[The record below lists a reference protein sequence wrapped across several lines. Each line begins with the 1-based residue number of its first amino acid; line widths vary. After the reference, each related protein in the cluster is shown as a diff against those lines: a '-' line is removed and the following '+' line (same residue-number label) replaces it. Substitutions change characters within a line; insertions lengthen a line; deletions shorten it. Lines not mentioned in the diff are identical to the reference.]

1 MHSRSFP
8 VTGSS
13 VASKSFLPR
22 MVSKRTTV
30 LKTTTRVRT
39 KTTVSSAPFLPFA
52 AAGKFPQRRGF
63 CGGVRVVS
71 SSSSSSGR
79 GGGGTEGG
87 SGDEEEEEEKDDDD
101 STEKEEKE
109 ARKEAETPPPL
120 PESLSRGAA
129 DASRRAPIPPGGPR
143 RRRRPDERLKT
154 KEEEEEENKKFEK
167 LQNSLFLSLLVT
179 EGAIKG
185 SAMTA
190 LGLLLN
196 VKVIDSFRFLSESA
210 SGGDGDVVLLGTGV
224 SSAVGVGIAC
234 AMPLVLIDFAIMNLF
249 FPSETSTSPSSSDA
263 SDAPSLRTAVSNYAK
278 EASLNN
284 PCLNMPFYKDAIVAS
299 VARVADSFAC
309 VFTLG
314 FLFTWITER
323 GVEYGFEVYEI
334 ENTTKWLALAA
345 TVLGKEAMI
354 FYQSYRRK
362 GFGAGGGADG
372 EKAGGKKEKR
382 APGMRAYVVTRDK
395 ITGKEKMEEITAE
408 NIEAK
413 KKRGEKLE
421 PQELAIESAMYNM
434 NVRSTIDNWRERISN
449 GLLGFSF
456 VVSGGNGAAPLVGGL
471 LGDLLFCV
479 YQRNNVKKY
488 LEKYGVDDENNSS
501 SSSSSSRSRS
511 SSSSSRSRSSSS
523 SSCSSGNKMRTS
535 IAVAKARQREMQ
547 SVLVKKMK
555 EKEGETNNTSASESV
570 GTSSGTNSTSSQKIN
585 DMIQAV
591 QKEAS
596 LVARLVVEADEK
608 ESLLSSSS
616 TPARA
621 TKPNAERKA
630 FKTLENK
637 LPKLMT
643 GLFDGETPELSEYEV
658 AFKEASNFLR
668 TEKAS
673 LESKIQSFDES
684 IEKYRAMFAFIFSND
699 DVNDEDEDDVRE
711 KENECRRETNLE
723 VGKKTKDEGGG
734 TAVEAKEED
743 DGASFAEKFANFF

>member
-87 SGDEEEEEEKDDDD
+87 SGDEEEEEEKDDD
-101 STEKEEKE
+101 STEKEVKE

-129 DASRRAPIPPGGPR
+129 AAGRAPILPGGPR
-143 RRRRPDERLKT
+143 RRRRTDERLKT

-249 FPSETSTSPSSSDA
+249 FPSETSTSSSSSDA

-323 GVEYGFEVYEI
+323 GIEYGFEVYEI

-479 YQRNNVKKY
+479 YQRKNVKKY
-488 LEKYGVDDENNSS
+488 LEKYGVDDESNSSNSS
-501 SSSSSSRSRS
+501 SSSS
-511 SSSSSRSRSSSS
+511 
-523 SSCSSGNKMRTS
+523 SSGNKMRTS

-711 KENECRRETNLE
+711 KENEVRRETNLE

>member
-1 MHSRSFP
+1 MHSRSSFP
-8 VTGSS
+8 NGFV
-13 VASKSFLPR
+13 SFLPR
-22 MVSKRTTV
+22 RISKRTTA
-30 LKTTTRVRT
+30 LKTTTSVKT
-39 KTTVSSAPFLPFA
+39 KTTVSSKKPFPPFA
-52 AAGKFPQRRGF
+52 GAGKFPRRGF
-63 CGGVRVVS
+63 CGGVRAVS

-87 SGDEEEEEEKDDDD
+87 TEGGSGDEEEEEEKDD

-109 ARKEAETPPPL
+109 ARKEAETPPL

-129 DASRRAPIPPGGPR
+129 AAAAGRAPILPGGPR

-249 FPSETSTSPSSSDA
+249 FPSETSNSSSSSDA

-354 FYQSYRRK
+354 FYRSYRRK
-362 GFGAGGGADG
+362 GFGAGGGAGG
-372 EKAGGKKEKR
+372 EKGGGKKEKR

-501 SSSSSSRSRS
+501 NSSSSSS
-511 SSSSSRSRSSSS
+511 
-523 SSCSSGNKMRTS
+523 SSGNKMRTS

-555 EKEGETNNTSASESV
+555 EKEGETNNTTASENV

-585 DMIQAV
+585 DMIQTV

-621 TKPNAERKA
+621 TKLNAERKA

-668 TEKAS
+668 AEKAS

-699 DVNDEDEDDVRE
+699 DVNDDDEDDVRE
-711 KENECRRETNLE
+711 KENEFKRETNLE

-734 TAVEAKEED
+734 TAVEAKED

>member
-1 MHSRSFP
+1 M
-8 VTGSS
+8 
-13 VASKSFLPR
+13 
-22 MVSKRTTV
+22 
-30 LKTTTRVRT
+30 
-39 KTTVSSAPFLPFA
+39 
-52 AAGKFPQRRGF
+52 
-63 CGGVRVVS
+63 VS
-71 SSSSSSGR
+71 SSSSSSS
-79 GGGGTEGG
+79 GGGTGGGTGGG
-87 SGDEEEEEEKDDDD
+87 SGDEEEEEEKDD

-109 ARKEAETPPPL
+109 EEKEASSSSSARETPPL
-120 PESLSRGAA
+120 PESLSRGSAA
-129 DASRRAPIPPGGPR
+129 AGRAPILPGGPR

-196 VKVIDSFRFLSESA
+196 VKVIDSFQFLSESA
-210 SGGDGDVVLLGTGV
+210 SGSNGDVVLLGTGV

-234 AMPLVLIDFAIMNLF
+234 AIPLVLIDFAIMNLF
-249 FPSETSTSPSSSDA
+249 FPSETSTSSSSDA
-263 SDAPSLRTAVSNYAK
+263 SDAPSLKTAVSNYAK

-323 GVEYGFEVYEI
+323 CVEYGFEVYEI

-354 FYQSYRRK
+354 FYRSYRRK
-362 GFGAGGGADG
+362 GFGAGGGAGG
-372 EKAGGKKEKR
+372 EKGGGKKEKR

-501 SSSSSSRSRS
+501 SSGGSSRSRS
-511 SSSSSRSRSSSS
+511 SSSSSS
-523 SSCSSGNKMRTS
+523 SSGNKMRTS

-547 SVLVKKMK
+547 SVLAKKMK
-555 EKEGETNNTSASESV
+555 EKEGETNNTTASENV

-585 DMIQAV
+585 DMIQTV

-621 TKPNAERKA
+621 TKLNAERKA

-658 AFKEASNFLR
+658 AFKEASNLLR
-668 TEKAS
+668 AEKAS

-699 DVNDEDEDDVRE
+699 DVNDDEDDVRE
-711 KENECRRETNLE
+711 KENEFRRETNLE
-723 VGKKTKDEGGG
+723 VGKKTKDDGGG
-734 TAVEAKEED
+734 RAKVEAKED

>member
-1 MHSRSFP
+1 M
-8 VTGSS
+8 
-13 VASKSFLPR
+13 
-22 MVSKRTTV
+22 
-30 LKTTTRVRT
+30 
-39 KTTVSSAPFLPFA
+39 
-52 AAGKFPQRRGF
+52 
-63 CGGVRVVS
+63 VS
-71 SSSSSSGR
+71 SSSSSSS
-79 GGGGTEGG
+79 GGGTGGGTGGG
-87 SGDEEEEEEKDDDD
+87 SGDEEEEEEKDD

-109 ARKEAETPPPL
+109 EEKEASSSSSARETPPL
-120 PESLSRGAA
+120 PESLSRGSAA
-129 DASRRAPIPPGGPR
+129 AGRAPILPGGPR

-196 VKVIDSFRFLSESA
+196 VKVIDSFQFLSESA
-210 SGGDGDVVLLGTGV
+210 SGSNGDVVLLGTGV

-234 AMPLVLIDFAIMNLF
+234 AIPLVLIDFAIMNLF
-249 FPSETSTSPSSSDA
+249 FPSETSTSSSSDA
-263 SDAPSLRTAVSNYAK
+263 SDAPSLKTAVSNYAK

-323 GVEYGFEVYEI
+323 CVEYGFEVYEI

-354 FYQSYRRK
+354 FYQSYRRR
-362 GFGAGGGADG
+362 GFGAGGGAGG
-372 EKAGGKKEKR
+372 EKAGDKKEER

-395 ITGKEKMEEITAE
+395 ISGKEKMEEITAE

-501 SSSSSSRSRS
+501 SSSGSSRSRS
-511 SSSSSRSRSSSS
+511 SSSSSS
-523 SSCSSGNKMRTS
+523 SSGNKMRTS

-547 SVLVKKMK
+547 SVLAKKMK
-555 EKEGETNNTSASESV
+555 EKEGETNNTTASENV

-585 DMIQAV
+585 DMIQTV

-621 TKPNAERKA
+621 TKLNAERKA

-658 AFKEASNFLR
+658 AFKEASNLLR
-668 TEKAS
+668 AEKAS

-699 DVNDEDEDDVRE
+699 DVNDDEDDVRE
-711 KENECRRETNLE
+711 KENEFRRETNLE
-723 VGKKTKDEGGG
+723 VGKKTKDDGGG
-734 TAVEAKEED
+734 RAKVEAKED

>member
-39 KTTVSSAPFLPFA
+39 KTTVVSSAPFLPFA

-87 SGDEEEEEEKDDDD
+87 SGDEEEEEEKDDD
-101 STEKEEKE
+101 STEKEVKE

-129 DASRRAPIPPGGPR
+129 AAGRAPILPGGPR

-154 KEEEEEENKKFEK
+154 KEEEEEENEKFEK

-249 FPSETSTSPSSSDA
+249 FPSETSTSPSFSDA

-354 FYQSYRRK
+354 FYESYRRK

-501 SSSSSSRSRS
+501 SSSSSS
-511 SSSSSRSRSSSS
+511 
-523 SSCSSGNKMRTS
+523 CSSGNKMRTS

-555 EKEGETNNTSASESV
+555 EKEGETNNTTASESV
-570 GTSSGTNSTSSQKIN
+570 GTSSSTNSTSSQKIN

-621 TKPNAERKA
+621 TRLNDERKA

-711 KENECRRETNLE
+711 KENEVRRETNLE

>member
-87 SGDEEEEEEKDDDD
+87 SGDEEEEEEKDDD
-101 STEKEEKE
+101 STEKEVKE

-120 PESLSRGAA
+120 SESLSRGAA
-129 DASRRAPIPPGGPR
+129 AAGRAPILPGGPR

-224 SSAVGVGIAC
+224 SSSVGVGIAC

-249 FPSETSTSPSSSDA
+249 FPSETSTSSSSSSDA

-323 GVEYGFEVYEI
+323 GIEYGFEVYEI

-511 SSSSSRSRSSSS
+511 SSSS

>member
-30 LKTTTRVRT
+30 LKTTTRVRK

-79 GGGGTEGG
+79 GGGGGTEGG

-154 KEEEEEENKKFEK
+154 KEEEIEENKKFEK
-167 LQNSLFLSLLVT
+167 FQNSLFLSLLVT

-323 GVEYGFEVYEI
+323 GIEYGFEVYEI

-362 GFGAGGGADG
+362 VFGAGGGADG

-488 LEKYGVDDENNSS
+488 LEKYGVDDESNSS
-501 SSSSSSRSRS
+501 N

-711 KENECRRETNLE
+711 KENEVRRETNLE

>member
-1 MHSRSFP
+1 M
-8 VTGSS
+8 
-13 VASKSFLPR
+13 
-22 MVSKRTTV
+22 
-30 LKTTTRVRT
+30 
-39 KTTVSSAPFLPFA
+39 
-52 AAGKFPQRRGF
+52 
-63 CGGVRVVS
+63 VS

-87 SGDEEEEEEKDDDD
+87 SGDEEEEEEKDDD
-101 STEKEEKE
+101 STEKEVKE

-129 DASRRAPIPPGGPR
+129 AAGRAPILPGGPR

-154 KEEEEEENKKFEK
+154 KEEEEEENEKFEK

-249 FPSETSTSPSSSDA
+249 FPSETSTSSSSDA

-323 GVEYGFEVYEI
+323 GIEYGFEVYEI

-354 FYQSYRRK
+354 FYESYRRK

-479 YQRNNVKKY
+479 YQRKNVKKY
-488 LEKYGVDDENNSS
+488 LEKYGVDDESNSSNSS
-501 SSSSSSRSRS
+501 SSSS
-511 SSSSSRSRSSSS
+511 
-523 SSCSSGNKMRTS
+523 SSGNKMRTS

-555 EKEGETNNTSASESV
+555 EKE
-570 GTSSGTNSTSSQKIN
+570 
-585 DMIQAV
+585 
-591 QKEAS
+591 
-596 LVARLVVEADEK
+596 
-608 ESLLSSSS
+608 
-616 TPARA
+616 
-621 TKPNAERKA
+621 
-630 FKTLENK
+630 
-637 LPKLMT
+637 
-643 GLFDGETPELSEYEV
+643 
-658 AFKEASNFLR
+658 
-668 TEKAS
+668 
-673 LESKIQSFDES
+673 
-684 IEKYRAMFAFIFSND
+684 
-699 DVNDEDEDDVRE
+699 
-711 KENECRRETNLE
+711 
-723 VGKKTKDEGGG
+723 
-734 TAVEAKEED
+734 
-743 DGASFAEKFANFF
+743 

>member
-1 MHSRSFP
+1 
-8 VTGSS
+8 
-13 VASKSFLPR
+13 
-22 MVSKRTTV
+22 MV
-30 LKTTTRVRT
+30 
-39 KTTVSSAPFLPFA
+39 
-52 AAGKFPQRRGF
+52 
-63 CGGVRVVS
+63 

-79 GGGGTEGG
+79 GGGGTGGGTEGG
-87 SGDEEEEEEKDDDD
+87 SGDEEEEEEKDDD

-109 ARKEAETPPPL
+109 ARKEAETPHL
-120 PESLSRGAA
+120 PESFSRGAA
-129 DASRRAPIPPGGPR
+129 AASRRAPILPGGPR

-210 SGGDGDVVLLGTGV
+210 SGSDGDVVLLGTGV

-249 FPSETSTSPSSSDA
+249 FPSDKSTSSSSSDA

-323 GVEYGFEVYEI
+323 GVEYGFDVYEI

-362 GFGAGGGADG
+362 GFGAGGGAGG
-372 EKAGGKKEKR
+372 EKAGDKKEKR

-511 SSSSSRSRSSSS
+511 SSSSSS
-523 SSCSSGNKMRTS
+523 SSGNKMRTS

-585 DMIQAV
+585 DMIQTV

-621 TKPNAERKA
+621 TRLNAERKA

-668 TEKAS
+668 AEKAS

-699 DVNDEDEDDVRE
+699 DVNDDEDEDDVRE
-711 KENECRRETNLE
+711 KENEFRRETNVE
-723 VGKKTKDEGGG
+723 VGKKTEDREGGG
-734 TAVEAKEED
+734 FAKVEAKED
-743 DGASFAEKFANFF
+743 DDASFAEKFANFF

>member
-1 MHSRSFP
+1 M
-8 VTGSS
+8 
-13 VASKSFLPR
+13 
-22 MVSKRTTV
+22 
-30 LKTTTRVRT
+30 
-39 KTTVSSAPFLPFA
+39 
-52 AAGKFPQRRGF
+52 
-63 CGGVRVVS
+63 VS
-71 SSSSSSGR
+71 SSSSSSS
-79 GGGGTEGG
+79 GGGTGGGTGGG
-87 SGDEEEEEEKDDDD
+87 SGDEEEEEEKDD

-109 ARKEAETPPPL
+109 EEKEASSSSARETPPL
-120 PESLSRGAA
+120 PESLSRGSAA
-129 DASRRAPIPPGGPR
+129 AGRAPILPGGPR

-196 VKVIDSFRFLSESA
+196 VKVIDSFQFLSESA
-210 SGGDGDVVLLGTGV
+210 SGSNGDVVLLGTGV

-234 AMPLVLIDFAIMNLF
+234 AIPLVLIDFAIMNLF
-249 FPSETSTSPSSSDA
+249 FPSETSTSSSSDA
-263 SDAPSLRTAVSNYAK
+263 SDAPSLKTAVSNYAK

-323 GVEYGFEVYEI
+323 CVEYGFEVYEI

-354 FYQSYRRK
+354 FYQSYRRR
-362 GFGAGGGADG
+362 GFGAGGGAGG
-372 EKAGGKKEKR
+372 EKAGDKKEER

-501 SSSSSSRSRS
+501 SSGGSSRSRS
-511 SSSSSRSRSSSS
+511 SSSSSS
-523 SSCSSGNKMRTS
+523 SSGNKMRTS

-585 DMIQAV
+585 DMIQTV

-621 TKPNAERKA
+621 TKLNAERKA

-658 AFKEASNFLR
+658 AFKEASNLLR
-668 TEKAS
+668 AEKAS

-699 DVNDEDEDDVRE
+699 DVNDDEDDVRE
-711 KENECRRETNLE
+711 KENEFRRETNLE

-734 TAVEAKEED
+734 TAVEAKED

>member
-8 VTGSS
+8 VTGS
-13 VASKSFLPR
+13 VASSFLPR

-30 LKTTTRVRT
+30 LKTTTLSLQT

-87 SGDEEEEEEKDDDD
+87 SGDEEEEEEKDDD
-101 STEKEEKE
+101 STEKEAKE

-129 DASRRAPIPPGGPR
+129 AAGRAPILPGGPR

-249 FPSETSTSPSSSDA
+249 FPSETSTSSSSSDA

-354 FYQSYRRK
+354 FYESYRRK

-511 SSSSSRSRSSSS
+511 SSSSS
-523 SSCSSGNKMRTS
+523 CSSGNKMRTS

-555 EKEGETNNTSASESV
+555 EKEGETNNTTASESV

-711 KENECRRETNLE
+711 KENEVRRETNLE

>member
-1 MHSRSFP
+1 MHSRALLP
-8 VTGSS
+8 IIGS
-13 VASKSFLPR
+13 VASSSLPR
-22 MVSKRTTV
+22 RMLSKRTTTA
-30 LKTTTRVRT
+30 LKRTTLTRLKT
-39 KTTVSSAPFLPFA
+39 KTTVSSEPFA
-52 AAGKFPQRRGF
+52 RGKFPRRGF
-63 CGGVRVVS
+63 CSGVRVVS
-71 SSSSSSGR
+71 SSSGR
-79 GGGGTEGG
+79 GGGGTGGGTEGG
-87 SGDEEEEEEKDDDD
+87 SGDEEEEEEEKDDD

-129 DASRRAPIPPGGPR
+129 AASRRAPILPGGPR

-249 FPSETSTSPSSSDA
+249 FPSETSTSSSSSDA

-323 GVEYGFEVYEI
+323 GVEYGFDVYEI

-362 GFGAGGGADG
+362 GFGAGGGAGG
-372 EKAGGKKEKR
+372 EKAGDKKEKR

-501 SSSSSSRSRS
+501 NSSSSSSSSRSRS
-511 SSSSSRSRSSSS
+511 SSSSSS
-523 SSCSSGNKMRTS
+523 SSGNKMRTS

-585 DMIQAV
+585 DMIQTV

-668 TEKAS
+668 AEKAS

-711 KENECRRETNLE
+711 KENEVRRETNLE

-734 TAVEAKEED
+734 TAVEAKED

>member
-87 SGDEEEEEEKDDDD
+87 SGDEEEEEEKDDD
-101 STEKEEKE
+101 STEKEVKE

-129 DASRRAPIPPGGPR
+129 AAGRAPILPGGPR

-224 SSAVGVGIAC
+224 SSSVGVGIAC

-249 FPSETSTSPSSSDA
+249 FPSETSTSSSSSSDA

-323 GVEYGFEVYEI
+323 GIEYGFEVYEI

-501 SSSSSSRSRS
+501 S

>member
-1 MHSRSFP
+1 
-8 VTGSS
+8 
-13 VASKSFLPR
+13 
-22 MVSKRTTV
+22 MVS
-30 LKTTTRVRT
+30 
-39 KTTVSSAPFLPFA
+39 
-52 AAGKFPQRRGF
+52 
-63 CGGVRVVS
+63 S

-87 SGDEEEEEEKDDDD
+87 SGDEEEEEEKDDD
-101 STEKEEKE
+101 SYEKEEKE

-120 PESLSRGAA
+120 PSQPVVVL
-129 DASRRAPIPPGGPR
+129 
-143 RRRRPDERLKT
+143 RRRPDERLKT
-154 KEEEEEENKKFEK
+154 KEEEEEENEKFEK

-179 EGAIKG
+179 EGAMKG

-190 LGLLLN
+190 LGVLLN

-210 SGGDGDVVLLGTGV
+210 SGGDGDVVALLGTGV

-354 FYQSYRRK
+354 FYESYRRK

-488 LEKYGVDDENNSS
+488 LEKYGVDDESNSS
-501 SSSSSSRSRS
+501 NSSSSSRSRS
-511 SSSSSRSRSSSS
+511 SSSSSS
-523 SSCSSGNKMRTS
+523 SSGNKMRTS

-555 EKEGETNNTSASESV
+555 EKEGETNNTTASESV
-570 GTSSGTNSTSSQKIN
+570 GTSSSTNSTSSQKIN

-621 TKPNAERKA
+621 TRLNAERKA

-711 KENECRRETNLE
+711 KENEVRRETNLE

-734 TAVEAKEED
+734 TAVEAKED
-743 DGASFAEKFANFF
+743 DDAEKFANFF

>member
-1 MHSRSFP
+1 
-8 VTGSS
+8 
-13 VASKSFLPR
+13 

-30 LKTTTRVRT
+30 LKTTTRLQT
-39 KTTVSSAPFLPFA
+39 KTTVSSTPFLPFA

-63 CGGVRVVS
+63 CGGVRMVS

-87 SGDEEEEEEKDDDD
+87 SGDEEEEEEKDDD
-101 STEKEEKE
+101 STEKEVKE

-129 DASRRAPIPPGGPR
+129 AAGRAPILPGGPR

-354 FYQSYRRK
+354 FYESYRRK

-488 LEKYGVDDENNSS
+488 LEKYGVDDESNSS
-501 SSSSSSRSRS
+501 NSSSSSRSRS
-511 SSSSSRSRSSSS
+511 SSSSSS
-523 SSCSSGNKMRTS
+523 SSGNKMRTS

-555 EKEGETNNTSASESV
+555 EKEGETNNTTASESV
-570 GTSSGTNSTSSQKIN
+570 GTSSSTNSTSSQKIN

-621 TKPNAERKA
+621 TRLNAERKA

-711 KENECRRETNLE
+711 KENEVRRETNLE

>member
-1 MHSRSFP
+1 M
-8 VTGSS
+8 
-13 VASKSFLPR
+13 
-22 MVSKRTTV
+22 
-30 LKTTTRVRT
+30 
-39 KTTVSSAPFLPFA
+39 
-52 AAGKFPQRRGF
+52 
-63 CGGVRVVS
+63 VS
-71 SSSSSSGR
+71 SSSSSSS
-79 GGGGTEGG
+79 GGGTGGGTGGG
-87 SGDEEEEEEKDDDD
+87 SGDEEEEEEKDD

-109 ARKEAETPPPL
+109 EEKEASSSSSARETPPL
-120 PESLSRGAA
+120 PESLSRGSAA
-129 DASRRAPIPPGGPR
+129 AGRAPILPGGPR

-196 VKVIDSFRFLSESA
+196 VKVIDSFQFLSESA
-210 SGGDGDVVLLGTGV
+210 SGSNGDVVLLGTGV

-234 AMPLVLIDFAIMNLF
+234 AIPLVLIDFAIMNLF
-249 FPSETSTSPSSSDA
+249 FPSETSTSSSSDA
-263 SDAPSLRTAVSNYAK
+263 SDAPSLKTAVSNYAK

-323 GVEYGFEVYEI
+323 CVEYGFEVYEI

-354 FYQSYRRK
+354 FYQSYRRR
-362 GFGAGGGADG
+362 GFGAGGGAGG
-372 EKAGGKKEKR
+372 EKAGDKKEER

-501 SSSSSSRSRS
+501 SSSGSSRSRS
-511 SSSSSRSRSSSS
+511 SSSSSS
-523 SSCSSGNKMRTS
+523 SSGNKMRTS

-547 SVLVKKMK
+547 SVLAKKMK
-555 EKEGETNNTSASESV
+555 EKEGETNNTTASENV

-585 DMIQAV
+585 DMIQTV

-621 TKPNAERKA
+621 TKLNAERKA

-658 AFKEASNFLR
+658 AFKEASNLLR
-668 TEKAS
+668 AEKAS

-699 DVNDEDEDDVRE
+699 DVNDDEDDVRE
-711 KENECRRETNLE
+711 KENEFRRETNLE
-723 VGKKTKDEGGG
+723 VGKKTKDDGGG
-734 TAVEAKEED
+734 RAKVEAKED

>member
-1 MHSRSFP
+1 M
-8 VTGSS
+8 
-13 VASKSFLPR
+13 
-22 MVSKRTTV
+22 
-30 LKTTTRVRT
+30 
-39 KTTVSSAPFLPFA
+39 
-52 AAGKFPQRRGF
+52 
-63 CGGVRVVS
+63 VS
-71 SSSSSSGR
+71 SSSSSSS
-79 GGGGTEGG
+79 GGGTGGGTGGG
-87 SGDEEEEEEKDDDD
+87 SGDEEEEEEKDD

-109 ARKEAETPPPL
+109 EEKEASSSSSARETPPL

-129 DASRRAPIPPGGPR
+129 AAGRAPILPGGPR

-196 VKVIDSFRFLSESA
+196 VKVIDSFQFLSESA
-210 SGGDGDVVLLGTGV
+210 SGSNGDVVLLGTGV

-234 AMPLVLIDFAIMNLF
+234 AIPLVLIDFAIMNLF
-249 FPSETSTSPSSSDA
+249 FPSETSTSSSSDA
-263 SDAPSLRTAVSNYAK
+263 SDVPSLKTAVSNYAK

-323 GVEYGFEVYEI
+323 CVEYGFEVYEI

-354 FYQSYRRK
+354 FYQSYRRR
-362 GFGAGGGADG
+362 GFGAGGGAGG
-372 EKAGGKKEKR
+372 EKAGDKKEER

-501 SSSSSSRSRS
+501 SSSGSSRSRS
-511 SSSSSRSRSSSS
+511 SSSSSS
-523 SSCSSGNKMRTS
+523 SSGNKMRTS

-547 SVLVKKMK
+547 SVLAKKMK
-555 EKEGETNNTSASESV
+555 EKEGETNNTTASENV

-585 DMIQAV
+585 DMIQTV

-621 TKPNAERKA
+621 TKLNAERKA

-658 AFKEASNFLR
+658 AFKEASNLLR
-668 TEKAS
+668 AEKAS

-699 DVNDEDEDDVRE
+699 DVNDDEDDVRE
-711 KENECRRETNLE
+711 KENEFRRETNLE
-723 VGKKTKDEGGG
+723 VGKKTKDDGGG
-734 TAVEAKEED
+734 RAKVEAKED

>member
-1 MHSRSFP
+1 M
-8 VTGSS
+8 
-13 VASKSFLPR
+13 
-22 MVSKRTTV
+22 
-30 LKTTTRVRT
+30 
-39 KTTVSSAPFLPFA
+39 
-52 AAGKFPQRRGF
+52 
-63 CGGVRVVS
+63 VS
-71 SSSSSSGR
+71 SSSSSSS
-79 GGGGTEGG
+79 GGGTGGGTGGG
-87 SGDEEEEEEKDDDD
+87 SGDEEEEEEKDD

-109 ARKEAETPPPL
+109 EEKEASSSSSARETPPL

-129 DASRRAPIPPGGPR
+129 AAGRAPILPGGPR

-196 VKVIDSFRFLSESA
+196 VKVIDSFQFLSESA
-210 SGGDGDVVLLGTGV
+210 SGSNGDVVLLGTGV

-234 AMPLVLIDFAIMNLF
+234 AIPLVLIDFAIMNLF
-249 FPSETSTSPSSSDA
+249 FPSETSTSSSSDA
-263 SDAPSLRTAVSNYAK
+263 SDAPSLKTAVSNYAK

-323 GVEYGFEVYEI
+323 CVEYGFEVYEI

-354 FYQSYRRK
+354 FYQSYRRR
-362 GFGAGGGADG
+362 GFGAGGGAGG
-372 EKAGGKKEKR
+372 EKAGDKKEER

-501 SSSSSSRSRS
+501 SSSGSSRSRS
-511 SSSSSRSRSSSS
+511 SSSSSS
-523 SSCSSGNKMRTS
+523 SSGNKMRTS

-547 SVLVKKMK
+547 SVLAKKMK
-555 EKEGETNNTSASESV
+555 EKEGETNNTTASENV

-585 DMIQAV
+585 DMIQTV

-621 TKPNAERKA
+621 TKLNAERKA

-658 AFKEASNFLR
+658 AFKEASNLLR
-668 TEKAS
+668 AEKAS

-699 DVNDEDEDDVRE
+699 DVNDDEDDVRE
-711 KENECRRETNLE
+711 KENEFRRETNLE
-723 VGKKTKDEGGG
+723 VGKKTKDDGGG
-734 TAVEAKEED
+734 RAKVEAKED

>member
-1 MHSRSFP
+1 M
-8 VTGSS
+8 
-13 VASKSFLPR
+13 
-22 MVSKRTTV
+22 
-30 LKTTTRVRT
+30 
-39 KTTVSSAPFLPFA
+39 
-52 AAGKFPQRRGF
+52 
-63 CGGVRVVS
+63 VS
-71 SSSSSSGR
+71 SSSSSSS
-79 GGGGTEGG
+79 GGGTGGGTGGG
-87 SGDEEEEEEKDDDD
+87 SGDEEEEEEKDD

-109 ARKEAETPPPL
+109 EEKEASSSSSARETPPL
-120 PESLSRGAA
+120 PESLSRGSAA
-129 DASRRAPIPPGGPR
+129 AGRAPILPGGPR

-196 VKVIDSFRFLSESA
+196 VKVIDSFQFLSESA
-210 SGGDGDVVLLGTGV
+210 SGSNGDVVLLGTGV

-234 AMPLVLIDFAIMNLF
+234 AIPLVLIDFAIMNLF
-249 FPSETSTSPSSSDA
+249 FPSETSTSSSSDA
-263 SDAPSLRTAVSNYAK
+263 SDAPSLKTAVSNYAK

-323 GVEYGFEVYEI
+323 CVEYGFEVYEI

-354 FYQSYRRK
+354 FYRSYRRK
-362 GFGAGGGADG
+362 GFGAGGGAGG
-372 EKAGGKKEKR
+372 EKAGDKKEER

-501 SSSSSSRSRS
+501 SSGGSSRSRS
-511 SSSSSRSRSSSS
+511 SSSSSS
-523 SSCSSGNKMRTS
+523 SSGNKMRTS

-547 SVLVKKMK
+547 SVLAKKMK
-555 EKEGETNNTSASESV
+555 EKEGETNNTTASENV

-585 DMIQAV
+585 DMIQTV

-621 TKPNAERKA
+621 TKLNAERKA

-658 AFKEASNFLR
+658 AFKEASNLLR
-668 TEKAS
+668 AEKAS

-699 DVNDEDEDDVRE
+699 DVNDDEDDVRE
-711 KENECRRETNLE
+711 KENEFRRETNLE
-723 VGKKTKDEGGG
+723 VGKKTKDDGGG
-734 TAVEAKEED
+734 RAKVEAKED

>member
-1 MHSRSFP
+1 M
-8 VTGSS
+8 
-13 VASKSFLPR
+13 
-22 MVSKRTTV
+22 
-30 LKTTTRVRT
+30 
-39 KTTVSSAPFLPFA
+39 
-52 AAGKFPQRRGF
+52 
-63 CGGVRVVS
+63 VS
-71 SSSSSSGR
+71 SSSSSSS
-79 GGGGTEGG
+79 GGGTGGGTGGG
-87 SGDEEEEEEKDDDD
+87 SGDEEEEEEKDD

-109 ARKEAETPPPL
+109 EEKEASSSSSARETPPL
-120 PESLSRGAA
+120 PESLSRGSAA
-129 DASRRAPIPPGGPR
+129 AGRAPILPGGPR

-196 VKVIDSFRFLSESA
+196 VKVIDSFQFLSESA
-210 SGGDGDVVLLGTGV
+210 SGSNGDVVLLGTGV

-234 AMPLVLIDFAIMNLF
+234 AIPLVLIDFAIMNLF
-249 FPSETSTSPSSSDA
+249 FPSETSTSSSSDA
-263 SDAPSLRTAVSNYAK
+263 SDAPSLKTAVSNYAK

-323 GVEYGFEVYEI
+323 CVEYGFEVYEI

-354 FYQSYRRK
+354 FYQSYRRR
-362 GFGAGGGADG
+362 GFGAGGGAGG
-372 EKAGGKKEKR
+372 EKAGDKKEER

-395 ITGKEKMEEITAE
+395 ISGKEKMEEITAE

-501 SSSSSSRSRS
+501 SSGGSSRSRS
-511 SSSSSRSRSSSS
+511 SSSSSS
-523 SSCSSGNKMRTS
+523 SSGNKMRTS

-547 SVLVKKMK
+547 SVLAKKMK
-555 EKEGETNNTSASESV
+555 EKEGETNNTTASENV

-585 DMIQAV
+585 DMIQTV

-621 TKPNAERKA
+621 TKLNAERKA

-658 AFKEASNFLR
+658 AFKEASNLLR
-668 TEKAS
+668 AEKAS

-699 DVNDEDEDDVRE
+699 DVNDDEDDVRE
-711 KENECRRETNLE
+711 KENEFRRETNLE
-723 VGKKTKDEGGG
+723 VGKKTKDDGGG
-734 TAVEAKEED
+734 RAKVEAKED

>member
-1 MHSRSFP
+1 
-8 VTGSS
+8 
-13 VASKSFLPR
+13 

-30 LKTTTRVRT
+30 LKTTTRLRT

-87 SGDEEEEEEKDDDD
+87 SGDEEEEEEKDDD
-101 STEKEEKE
+101 STEKEAKE

-129 DASRRAPIPPGGPR
+129 AAGRAPILPGGPR

-154 KEEEEEENKKFEK
+154 KEEEEEENEKFEK

-249 FPSETSTSPSSSDA
+249 FPSETSTSSSSSDA

-354 FYQSYRRK
+354 FYESYRRK

-408 NIEAK
+408 NIEAR

-511 SSSSSRSRSSSS
+511 SSSSS
-523 SSCSSGNKMRTS
+523 CSSGNKMRTS
-535 IAVAKARQREMQ
+535 IAVAKA
-547 SVLVKKMK
+547 
-555 EKEGETNNTSASESV
+555 
-570 GTSSGTNSTSSQKIN
+570 
-585 DMIQAV
+585 
-591 QKEAS
+591 
-596 LVARLVVEADEK
+596 
-608 ESLLSSSS
+608 
-616 TPARA
+616 
-621 TKPNAERKA
+621 
-630 FKTLENK
+630 
-637 LPKLMT
+637 
-643 GLFDGETPELSEYEV
+643 
-658 AFKEASNFLR
+658 
-668 TEKAS
+668 
-673 LESKIQSFDES
+673 
-684 IEKYRAMFAFIFSND
+684 
-699 DVNDEDEDDVRE
+699 
-711 KENECRRETNLE
+711 
-723 VGKKTKDEGGG
+723 
-734 TAVEAKEED
+734 
-743 DGASFAEKFANFF
+743 

>member
-1 MHSRSFP
+1 MHSRAFP
-8 VTGSS
+8 ATGS
-13 VASKSFLPR
+13 VASSALPPR

-30 LKTTTRVRT
+30 LKTTTRLRT
-39 KTTVSSAPFLPFA
+39 KTTVSSSTPFLPFA
-52 AAGKFPQRRGF
+52 AAGKFPRRGF
-63 CGGVRVVS
+63 CGGVRVVSS

-87 SGDEEEEEEKDDDD
+87 SGDEEEEEEKDDD

-129 DASRRAPIPPGGPR
+129 AAGRAPILPGGPR

-354 FYQSYRRK
+354 FYESYRRK

-488 LEKYGVDDENNSS
+488 LEKYGVDDESNSS
-501 SSSSSSRSRS
+501 NSSSSSRSRS
-511 SSSSSRSRSSSS
+511 SSSSSS
-523 SSCSSGNKMRTS
+523 SSGNKMRTS

-555 EKEGETNNTSASESV
+555 EKEGETNNTTASESV
-570 GTSSGTNSTSSQKIN
+570 GTSSSTNSTSSQKIN

-621 TKPNAERKA
+621 TRLNAERKA

-699 DVNDEDEDDVRE
+699 DVNDEDADDVRE
-711 KENECRRETNLE
+711 KENEGRRETNLE

>member
-1 MHSRSFP
+1 M
-8 VTGSS
+8 
-13 VASKSFLPR
+13 
-22 MVSKRTTV
+22 
-30 LKTTTRVRT
+30 
-39 KTTVSSAPFLPFA
+39 
-52 AAGKFPQRRGF
+52 
-63 CGGVRVVS
+63 VS
-71 SSSSSSGR
+71 SSSSSSSSS
-79 GGGGTEGG
+79 GGGTGGGTGGG
-87 SGDEEEEEEKDDDD
+87 SGDEEEEEEKDD

-109 ARKEAETPPPL
+109 EEKEASSSSSARETPPL
-120 PESLSRGAA
+120 PESLSRGSAA
-129 DASRRAPIPPGGPR
+129 AGRAPILPGGPR

-196 VKVIDSFRFLSESA
+196 VKVIDSFQFLSESA
-210 SGGDGDVVLLGTGV
+210 SGSNGDVVLLGTGV

-234 AMPLVLIDFAIMNLF
+234 AIPLVLIDFAIMNLF
-249 FPSETSTSPSSSDA
+249 FPSETSTSSSSDA
-263 SDAPSLRTAVSNYAK
+263 SDAPSLKTAVSNYAK

-323 GVEYGFEVYEI
+323 CVEYGFEVYEI

-354 FYQSYRRK
+354 FYQSYRRR
-362 GFGAGGGADG
+362 GFGAGGGAGG
-372 EKAGGKKEKR
+372 EKAGDKKEER

-501 SSSSSSRSRS
+501 SSGGSSRSRS
-511 SSSSSRSRSSSS
+511 SSSSSS
-523 SSCSSGNKMRTS
+523 SSGNKMRTS

-547 SVLVKKMK
+547 SVLAKKMK
-555 EKEGETNNTSASESV
+555 EKEGETNNTTASENV

-585 DMIQAV
+585 DMIQTV

-621 TKPNAERKA
+621 TKLNAERKA

-658 AFKEASNFLR
+658 AFKEASNLLR
-668 TEKAS
+668 AEKAS

-699 DVNDEDEDDVRE
+699 DVNDDEDDVRE
-711 KENECRRETNLE
+711 KENEFRRETNLE
-723 VGKKTKDEGGG
+723 VGKKTKDDGGG
-734 TAVEAKEED
+734 RAKVEAKED

>member
-1 MHSRSFP
+1 MHSRSVP
-8 VTGSS
+8 VTGS
-13 VASKSFLPR
+13 VASSFLPG
-22 MVSKRTTV
+22 MISKRTTV
-30 LKTTTRVRT
+30 LKTTTRLQT
-39 KTTVSSAPFLPFA
+39 KTTVSSKPR
-52 AAGKFPQRRGF
+52 AAGKFPRRGF
-63 CGGVRVVS
+63 CGGVRVVSS

-87 SGDEEEEEEKDDDD
+87 SGDEEEEEEKDDD

-129 DASRRAPIPPGGPR
+129 AASRRAPILPGGPR

-249 FPSETSTSPSSSDA
+249 FPSETSTSSSSSDA

-354 FYQSYRRK
+354 FYESYRRK

-501 SSSSSSRSRS
+501 NSSSSSRSRS
-511 SSSSSRSRSSSS
+511 SSSSSS
-523 SSCSSGNKMRTS
+523 SSGNKMRTS

-555 EKEGETNNTSASESV
+555 EKEGETNNTTASESV
-570 GTSSGTNSTSSQKIN
+570 GTSSSTNSTSSQKIN
-585 DMIQAV
+585 DMIHTV

-621 TKPNAERKA
+621 TKLNAERKA

-668 TEKAS
+668 AEKAS

-711 KENECRRETNLE
+711 KENEVRRETNLE
-723 VGKKTKDEGGG
+723 VGKKTKDNGGG
-734 TAVEAKEED
+734 FTAVEAKED

>member
-1 MHSRSFP
+1 MHSRAFP
-8 VTGSS
+8 ATGSVVS
-13 VASKSFLPR
+13 SFLPG
-22 MVSKRTTV
+22 MISKRTTV
-30 LKTTTRVRT
+30 LKTTTRLRT
-39 KTTVSSAPFLPFA
+39 KTTVSSKPR
-52 AAGKFPQRRGF
+52 AAGKFPRRGF
-63 CGGVRVVS
+63 CGGVRVVSS

-87 SGDEEEEEEKDDDD
+87 SGDEEEEEEKDDD

-129 DASRRAPIPPGGPR
+129 AAGRAPILPGGPR

-249 FPSETSTSPSSSDA
+249 FPSETSTSSSSSDA

-354 FYQSYRRK
+354 FYESYRRK

-395 ITGKEKMEEITAE
+395 ITGKEKMEEITTE

-421 PQELAIESAMYNM
+421 PQEFAIESAMYNM

-479 YQRNNVKKY
+479 YQRNNVNKY

-501 SSSSSSRSRS
+501 NSSSSSS
-511 SSSSSRSRSSSS
+511 
-523 SSCSSGNKMRTS
+523 SSGNKMRTS

-555 EKEGETNNTSASESV
+555 EKEGETNNTTASESV
-570 GTSSGTNSTSSQKIN
+570 GTSSSTNSTSSQKIN

-621 TKPNAERKA
+621 TRLNAERKA

-699 DVNDEDEDDVRE
+699 DVNDDEDEDDVRE
-711 KENECRRETNLE
+711 KENEVRRETNLE

>member
-1 MHSRSFP
+1 M
-8 VTGSS
+8 
-13 VASKSFLPR
+13 
-22 MVSKRTTV
+22 
-30 LKTTTRVRT
+30 
-39 KTTVSSAPFLPFA
+39 
-52 AAGKFPQRRGF
+52 
-63 CGGVRVVS
+63 VS
-71 SSSSSSGR
+71 SSSSSSSS
-79 GGGGTEGG
+79 GGGTGGGTGGG
-87 SGDEEEEEEKDDDD
+87 SGDEEEEEEKDD

-109 ARKEAETPPPL
+109 EEKEASSSSSARKETPPL

-129 DASRRAPIPPGGPR
+129 AAGRAPILPGGPR

-167 LQNSLFLSLLVT
+167 LQNSLVLSLLVT

-196 VKVIDSFRFLSESA
+196 VKVIDSFQFLSESA
-210 SGGDGDVVLLGTGV
+210 SGSNGDVVLLGTGV

-234 AMPLVLIDFAIMNLF
+234 AIPLVLIDFAIMNLF
-249 FPSETSTSPSSSDA
+249 FPSETSTSSSSDA
-263 SDAPSLRTAVSNYAK
+263 SDAPSLKTAVSNYAK

-299 VARVADSFAC
+299 VARVADSYAC

-323 GVEYGFEVYEI
+323 CVEYGFEVYEI

-354 FYQSYRRK
+354 FYQSYRRR
-362 GFGAGGGADG
+362 GFGAGGGAGG
-372 EKAGGKKEKR
+372 EKAGDKKEER

-501 SSSSSSRSRS
+501 SSSGSSRSRS
-511 SSSSSRSRSSSS
+511 SSSSSS
-523 SSCSSGNKMRTS
+523 SSGNKMRTS

-547 SVLVKKMK
+547 SVLAKKMK
-555 EKEGETNNTSASESV
+555 EKEGETNNTTASENV

-585 DMIQAV
+585 DMIQTV

-621 TKPNAERKA
+621 TKLNAERKA

-658 AFKEASNFLR
+658 AFKEASNLLR
-668 TEKAS
+668 AEKAS

-699 DVNDEDEDDVRE
+699 DVNDDEDDVRE
-711 KENECRRETNLE
+711 KENEFRRETNLE
-723 VGKKTKDEGGG
+723 VGKKTKDDGGG
-734 TAVEAKEED
+734 RTKVEAKED

>member
-1 MHSRSFP
+1 M
-8 VTGSS
+8 
-13 VASKSFLPR
+13 
-22 MVSKRTTV
+22 
-30 LKTTTRVRT
+30 
-39 KTTVSSAPFLPFA
+39 
-52 AAGKFPQRRGF
+52 
-63 CGGVRVVS
+63 VS
-71 SSSSSSGR
+71 SSSSSSSSS
-79 GGGGTEGG
+79 GGGTGGGTGGG
-87 SGDEEEEEEKDDDD
+87 SGDEEEEEEKDD

-109 ARKEAETPPPL
+109 EEKEASSSSSARETPPL

-129 DASRRAPIPPGGPR
+129 AAGRAPILPGGPR

-196 VKVIDSFRFLSESA
+196 VKVIDSFQFLSESA
-210 SGGDGDVVLLGTGV
+210 SGSDGDVVLLGTGV

-234 AMPLVLIDFAIMNLF
+234 AIPLVLIDFAIMNLF
-249 FPSETSTSPSSSDA
+249 FPSETSTSSSSDA
-263 SDAPSLRTAVSNYAK
+263 SDAPSLKTAVSNYAK

-323 GVEYGFEVYEI
+323 CVEYGFEVYEI

-362 GFGAGGGADG
+362 GFGAGGGAGG
-372 EKAGGKKEKR
+372 EKAGDKKEER

-501 SSSSSSRSRS
+501 SSSGSSRSRS
-511 SSSSSRSRSSSS
+511 SSSSSS
-523 SSCSSGNKMRTS
+523 SSGNKMRTS

-547 SVLVKKMK
+547 SVLAKKMK
-555 EKEGETNNTSASESV
+555 EKEGETNNTTASENV

-621 TKPNAERKA
+621 TKLNAERKA

-658 AFKEASNFLR
+658 AFKEASNLLR
-668 TEKAS
+668 AEKAS

-699 DVNDEDEDDVRE
+699 DVNDDEDDVRE
-711 KENECRRETNLE
+711 KENEFRRETNLE
-723 VGKKTKDEGGG
+723 VGKKTKDDGGG
-734 TAVEAKEED
+734 RAKVEAKED

>member
-87 SGDEEEEEEKDDDD
+87 SGDEEEEEEKDDD
-101 STEKEEKE
+101 STEKEVKE

-129 DASRRAPIPPGGPR
+129 AAGRAPILPGGPR

-249 FPSETSTSPSSSDA
+249 FPSETSTSSSSSSDA

-323 GVEYGFEVYEI
+323 GIEYGFEVYEI

-488 LEKYGVDDENNSS
+488 LEKYGADDESNSS
-501 SSSSSSRSRS
+501 N

>member
-1 MHSRSFP
+1 MHSRSVP
-8 VTGSS
+8 ATGSVVS
-13 VASKSFLPR
+13 SFLPG
-22 MVSKRTTV
+22 MISKRTTV
-30 LKTTTRVRT
+30 LKTTTRLQT
-39 KTTVSSAPFLPFA
+39 KTTVSSKPR
-52 AAGKFPQRRGF
+52 AAGKFPRRGF
-63 CGGVRVVS
+63 CGGVRVVSS

-87 SGDEEEEEEKDDDD
+87 SGDEEEEEEKDDD

-129 DASRRAPIPPGGPR
+129 AAGRAPILPGGPR

-249 FPSETSTSPSSSDA
+249 FPSETSTSSSSSDA

-354 FYQSYRRK
+354 FYESYRRK

-395 ITGKEKMEEITAE
+395 ITGKEKMEEITCGE
-408 NIEAK
+408 H
-413 KKRGEKLE
+413 RGEE
-421 PQELAIESAMYNM
+421 E
-434 NVRSTIDNWRERISN
+434 ERRKI
-449 GLLGFSF
+449 
-456 VVSGGNGAAPLVGGL
+456 GAARVG
-471 LGDLLFCV
+471 D
-479 YQRNNVKKY
+479 
-488 LEKYGVDDENNSS
+488 
-501 SSSSSSRSRS
+501 
-511 SSSSSRSRSSSS
+511 
-523 SSCSSGNKMRTS
+523 
-535 IAVAKARQREMQ
+535 
-547 SVLVKKMK
+547 
-555 EKEGETNNTSASESV
+555 
-570 GTSSGTNSTSSQKIN
+570 
-585 DMIQAV
+585 
-591 QKEAS
+591 
-596 LVARLVVEADEK
+596 
-608 ESLLSSSS
+608 
-616 TPARA
+616 
-621 TKPNAERKA
+621 
-630 FKTLENK
+630 
-637 LPKLMT
+637 
-643 GLFDGETPELSEYEV
+643 
-658 AFKEASNFLR
+658 
-668 TEKAS
+668 
-673 LESKIQSFDES
+673 
-684 IEKYRAMFAFIFSND
+684 
-699 DVNDEDEDDVRE
+699 
-711 KENECRRETNLE
+711 
-723 VGKKTKDEGGG
+723 
-734 TAVEAKEED
+734 
-743 DGASFAEKFANFF
+743 